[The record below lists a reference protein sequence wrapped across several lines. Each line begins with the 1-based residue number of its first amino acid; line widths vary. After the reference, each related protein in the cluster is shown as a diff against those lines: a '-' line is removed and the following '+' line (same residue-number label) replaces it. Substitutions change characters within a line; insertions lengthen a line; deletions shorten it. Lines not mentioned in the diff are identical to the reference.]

1 MYWPKLWTLFVRRN
15 LWVNKRGAMNTS
27 LIWKNSRKKYCAL
40 FRFPQLL
47 LMRAVFLQNTHCCKG
62 TPKLLQLNSV
72 AARDDGNISSF
83 KRGVTLNI
91 PPFLLILV
99 AIIMHALH
107 KGQVGKFNHWN
118 TKNNLKSSVAFSRVR
133 WGIKVC
139 DLALKLSRTKKNY
152 LTVFDLVEF
161 MGYAAI
167 TTIVLHRFMCDVTH
181 KNVSALNLSRNFKLQ
196 RKYLICNNLFYAFCT
211 WNNDA
216 NKTFSVP
223 LEQDRRHETLSKK

>member
-1 MYWPKLWTLFVRRN
+1 
-15 LWVNKRGAMNTS
+15 
-27 LIWKNSRKKYCAL
+27 
-40 FRFPQLL
+40 
-47 LMRAVFLQNTHCCKG
+47 MRTFQI
-62 TPKLLQLNSV
+62 PSV
-72 AARDDGNISSF
+72 AVNESCFSSKHPLLVEEPQIYYNWIIVAAWDDGNISSF

-99 AIIMHALH
+99 AIIICMPCYRRKH

-139 DLALKLSRTKKNY
+139 NLALKLSRTKKNY

-223 LEQDRRHETLSKK
+223 LEQDRRHETCIVKEVIKVC

>member
-1 MYWPKLWTLFVRRN
+1 
-15 LWVNKRGAMNTS
+15 
-27 LIWKNSRKKYCAL
+27 
-40 FRFPQLL
+40 
-47 LMRAVFLQNTHCCKG
+47 
-62 TPKLLQLNSV
+62 
-72 AARDDGNISSF
+72 
-83 KRGVTLNI
+83 
-91 PPFLLILV
+91 
-99 AIIMHALH
+99 MHALLYRRKH

-139 DLALKLSRTKKNY
+139 NLALKLSRTKKNY

-223 LEQDRRHETLSKK
+223 LEQDRWRETLSKK